1 MLELQELLAN
11 KDDTAGSLFDGIEI
25 SASALALDTITPDP
39 QHPRPDNQTSDL
51 NPSSLGN

>member
-1 MLELQELLAN
+1 VLELQELLAN